1 MLKTTLGQ
9 VLINQALPPK
19 FRDYRRVLDKRSV
32 ATLMTQIAEQQPEEY
47 RDIAKRLSDVGR
59 DAAYSTGGQSFGLQ
73 SLRQTVAGRRA
84 RYELQVA
91 LDKLYRRKLPRE
103 ATEAETLRLLG
114 KYQKTLA
121 DEVLEEA
128 TAADNPLARQL
139 KGAGRGNKFSLNSL
153 LGADLLYTDHRGHV
167 VPIPVL
173 RSYSQGLRPHEYMA
187 GAFGARKGVV
197 DLKTATS
204 KAGFLSKQ
212 LVQSA
217 HRLIVT
223 AQDDETPYDAE
234 SPRGYVV
241 DTNDADNEG
250 AFLAHAVGGYPRN
263 TELTPKILRELR
275 NAGHEKLL
283 VRSPLVGGP
292 EDGGVYGRDVG
303 RREKGL
309 APVGDYVGIA
319 AVQSLCL
326 AEGTQVRMADGSEK
340 PIEAVRAGDMVLGCD
355 QTGTVRPV
363 AVLDWRSSGLKECVR
378 AVFRYGGPLQR
389 TRLEL
394 VATPEHKILSE
405 IVVLEP
411 RAVASPP
418 SYLSTRAVRPL
429 GTEYDK
435 TQYRFCAIR
444 PRHFDDTGLHRE
456 PQAQIL
462 GLRADTEPLPATINV
477 WDNVSVAAFLAGL
490 LAMRGLVNED
500 RIEFRASSPALL
512 VAVRQLLQTRFGV
525 WSGAV
530 GRGVGR
536 SRPVYRFAV
545 RGTAQLQRLAGEL
558 LLLSGQQHLLRDVV
572 RQKPAHDIH
581 SRCTLLSR
589 EPAGVLQTYDI
600 FVEHPD
606 HLFMLANGLVVS
618 NSEPL
623 TQGQISSK
631 HTGGIAGAAGSAA
644 ISGFKY
650 ISQLIQV
657 PKHFPGG
664 ATHAQLDGKV
674 GHIREAPQ
682 GGYYVPVGDKEHYVA
697 PGFDLQVKPGAV
709 VEAGDTLSNGIP
721 NPAEIVKH
729 KGVGE
734 GRVYFVKQFRNALAD
749 AGIRGHRR
757 NIELLARGL
766 LNHVRLTDE
775 VGDWGPDDVV
785 PYQLLERNWRPRAGH
800 IQATPQSALGKYLE
814 RPILHYSV
822 GTRIQPSMLPTLQQ
836 FGVKKLLVHNE
847 PPPFEPEFIRGMA
860 NVSMDPDWMTRM
872 LGSYQQKS
880 LLRGAQR
887 GAVSDEAGTSYVP
900 TLASGLHFGKVG
912 PTKGW
917 KPADLEQKPAGQP
930 APYVKL
936 PGDPAV

>member
-9 VLINQALPPK
+9 ILINQALPPA
-19 FRDYRRVLDKRSV
+19 FRDYRRVLDKKGV
-32 ATLMTQIAEQQPEEY
+32 AALMTQIAEQQPEEY
-47 RDIAKRLSDVGR
+47 RAIAKRISDVGR

-73 SLRQTVAGRRA
+73 ALRQTAAGKRA
-84 RYELQVA
+84 RYELQTA
-91 LDKLYRRKLPRE
+91 LDTLYRRRLSRG

-114 KYQKTLA
+114 KYQATLA
-121 DEVLEEA
+121 DEVLAEA
-128 TAADNPLARQL
+128 SAADNPLARQL
-139 KGAGRGNKFSLNSL
+139 KGAGRGNKFVLNSL
-153 LGADLLYTDHRGHV
+153 LGADLLYTDHRGHI

-212 LVQSA
+212 LVQAA

-223 AQDDETPYDAE
+223 AQDDDTPYDAA
-234 SPRGYVV
+234 SPRGYAV
-241 DTNDADNEG
+241 DTGDADNEG
-250 AFLAHAVGGYPRN
+250 ALLAQAVGGYARN
-263 TELTPKILRELR
+263 TELTPKILRGLR
-275 NAGHEKLL
+275 NAGHEKIL

-319 AVQSLCL
+319 AVQALCL
-326 AEGTQVRMADGSEK
+326 AAGTRVRMADGSEK
-340 PIEAVRAGDMVLGCD
+340 PIEMIQVGDMVLGCD
-355 QTGTVRPV
+355 LTGTLRPV
-363 AVLDWRSSGLKECVR
+363 RVLAAQYSGLKECVR
-378 AVFRYGGPLQR
+378 AVFRCGGAGMQV
-389 TRLEL
+389 RLEL
-394 VATPEHKILSE
+394 IATASHKLLSE
-405 IVVLEP
+405 FVGINP
-411 RAVASPP
+411 RAPTARGPAHVSPI
-418 SYLSTRAVRPL
+418 AVRPL
-429 GTEYDK
+429 GTEYDAG
-435 TQYRFCAIR
+435 QYRFCAIR
-444 PRHFDDTGLHRE
+444 PRYFDDTGLYRE
-456 PQAQIL
+456 PQAQIA
-462 GLRADTEPLPATINV
+462 GLRANTEPLPATISL
-477 WDNVSVAAFLAGL
+477 WDNTSVAAFLAGL
-490 LAMRGLVNED
+490 LAVRGDVTED
-500 RIEFRASSPALL
+500 RIEFRASSPAML
-512 VAVRQLLQTRFGV
+512 ADVRRLLQIRFGV
-525 WSGAV
+525 WSGPV
-530 GRGVGR
+530 GRRQGKP
-536 SRPVYRFAV
+536 SHRFVV
-545 RGTAQLQRLAGEL
+545 RGAAQLQRLAGSL
-558 LLLSGQQHLLRDVV
+558 LSLSGQRHLLRDVIW
-572 RQKPAHDIH
+572 QKPARDVH
-581 SRCTLLSR
+581 SQCTMLSR
-589 EPAGVLQTYDI
+589 EPVGIQQTYDI
-600 FVEHPD
+600 HIEHPD

-623 TQGQISSK
+623 TQSQIASK

-650 ISQLIQV
+650 ISQLVQV

-674 GHIREAPQ
+674 GNIREAPQ
-682 GGYYVPVGDKEHYVA
+682 GGYYVNVGDKEHYVA
-697 PGFDLQVKPGAV
+697 PGFELRVKPGSI
-709 VEAGDTLSNGIP
+709 VEAGDTLSDGIP

-729 KGVGE
+729 KGVGA
-734 GRVYFVKQFRNALAD
+734 GRVYFVNQFREALAD

-785 PYQLLERNWRPRAGH
+785 PYQLLERTWRPRAGH
-800 IQATPQSALGKYLE
+800 TQAAPRDALGKYLE
-814 RPILHYSV
+814 QPILYYSV

-860 NVSMDPDWMTRM
+860 TVSTDPDWMTRM

-880 LLRGAQR
+880 LLHGAQR

-900 TLASGLHFGKVG
+900 ALASGLHFGKVG

-917 KPADLEQKPAGQP
+917 KPADLERKSVGQQ